1 MAIDIRNF
9 VDVKI
14 TKAVPGRQLEYDTV
28 VVYDPTGTNAE
39 GYYGTVTAGGDG
51 TTKATAKDITT
62 LTGSNTVDMKAWAA
76 LFVKNGGQ
84 YIHYVK
90 TLTYDATND
99 IWKNGTKEI
108 PATEIVICAFGNV
121 TPGSGDVKYGSGIQQ
136 KILLVDNATNFATAE
151 GVVQLGKTADNK
163 PAIITSAALAAYFT
177 VININVA
184 DAIKDCM
191 FTKVICTDAEA
202 TKYVA
207 TGTLDSETYITFDY
221 LAGAYRLLG
230 GNDCLKNDVV
240 NLWAKIVLTQV
251 LSNNLITLLTSKIR
265 LDTAGV
271 ASVKNCC
278 AKVLTQ
284 FVNNGYLKTD
294 KAWTG
299 ADLYIDGNLVAAENT
314 PLIDGYT
321 VYVGPIEKKYLD
333 AHQIPPVYILYGD
346 QVGVRKIVV
355 SGEVF

>member
-1 MAIDIRNF
+1 MAIDIRKF

-28 VVYDPTGTNAE
+28 IVYDPQGNNAE
-39 GYYGTVTAGGDG
+39 GYYGTVATPGNGK
-51 TTKATAKDITT
+51 TKATAMDINT
-62 LTGSNTVDMKAWAA
+62 LAAGTAVDMKAWAA

-90 TLTYDATND
+90 TLTYDAAND
-99 IWKNGTKEI
+99 VWKTGTAEI
-108 PATEIVICAFGNV
+108 PATEIVICAFGNI
-121 TPGSGDVKYGSGIQQ
+121 TAGSAGADYGTGIQQ
-136 KILLVDNATNFATAE
+136 KILLVDSATNFAEAE
-151 GVVQLGKTADNK
+151 GVVQLGQTADNK
-163 PAIITSAALAAYFT
+163 PALVTNAALAAYFT
-177 VININVA
+177 VINIDVA

-202 TKYVA
+202 TKYA
-207 TGTLDSETYITFDY
+207 TAGALDTDTYITFDY

-240 NLWAKIVLTQV
+240 NLWAKIALTQV
-251 LSNNLITLLTSKIR
+251 LSNNLVTLLTSKIR

-299 ADLYIDGNLVAAENT
+299 TDLYIDGNLVAAENT

-355 SGEVF
+355 TGEVF